1 MPSRGGGSVREVPPT
16 VTPETPPAAPAL
28 PPFAGISAKAY
39 EHPADRAATA
49 VLHRLPFFD
58 PLVKKLLELTVER
71 RMMQLLLGNSVRI
84 GDQQLPGIWS
94 AHRAAYTT
102 LDIAA
107 VPTLHVIQ
115 TPIANAVTL
124 GAQRPTVLLQSGIV
138 PMLDAAELRAVLAH
152 EAGHVLSEHV
162 RYRTTLELLL
172 RFTVPRMPLMGR
184 VPLQA
189 LVTVL
194 LAWYRAAELSCDRAA
209 ALVLRDPLVPCRTL
223 MKLAGGGLEG
233 LSLDAF
239 LRQADEYVE
248 WDDLFDRHQ
257 RLGRELAATH
267 PFPVRRVYELTRW
280 VKSGE
285 YDRVIGGEYVHRG
298 EEPPPSAEFR
308 AAVDHYTERF
318 GEVLERTAGGI
329 GKMSKQFTR
338 WLESFAAHP
347 GEDDDA

>member
-1 MPSRGGGSVREVPPT
+1 
-16 VTPETPPAAPAL
+16 
-28 PPFAGISAKAY
+28 
-39 EHPADRAATA
+39 
-49 VLHRLPFFD
+49 
-58 PLVKKLLELTVER
+58 
-71 RMMQLLLGNSVRI
+71 MMQLLLGNSVRI
-84 GDQQLPGIWS
+84 GDDQLPQIWG

-102 LDIAA
+102 LDIAPI
-107 VPTLHVIQ
+107 PTLHVIQ

-124 GAQRPTVLLQSGIV
+124 GANRPTVLLQSGIV
-138 PMLDAAELRAVLAH
+138 PMLDGAELRAVLAH

-172 RFTVPRMPLMGR
+172 RVTLPRLPLMGR

-209 ALVLRDPLVPCRTL
+209 ALVVRDPLTVCRTL

-239 LRQADEYVE
+239 LKQVDDYVE
-248 WDDLFDRHQ
+248 WDDLFDRQQ
-257 RLGRELAATH
+257 RLGHELTATH

-285 YDRVIGGEYVHRG
+285 YDRVIGGDYVHRG

-308 AAVDHYTERF
+308 DAVDHYSERF
-318 GEVLERTAGGI
+318 REFLERTAGGVSR
-329 GKMSKQFTR
+329 MSKEFTR
-338 WLESFAAHP
+338 WLDSFTAHP
-347 GEDDDA
+347 DEDEAV

>member
-1 MPSRGGGSVREVPPT
+1 MA
-16 VTPETPPAAPAL
+16 PETPTTAPAL
-28 PPFAGISAKAY
+28 APFTSISAKAY

-58 PLVKKLLELTVER
+58 PLVKKLLELTIER
-71 RMMQLLLGNSVRI
+71 RMMQLLLGNSVRL
-84 GDQQLPGIWS
+84 GEAQLPRIWS

-102 LDIAA
+102 LDIAS
-107 VPTLHVIQ
+107 VPTLHIIQ
-115 TPIANAVTL
+115 TPVANAVTI

-138 PMLDAAELRAVLAH
+138 PMLDETELRAVLAH

-172 RFTVPRMPLMGR
+172 RFTLPRMPLMGR

-189 LVTVL
+189 LITAL

-209 ALVLRDPLVPCRTL
+209 AIALRDPLPTCRAL
-223 MKLAGGGLEG
+223 MKLAGGGAEG

-239 LRQADEYVE
+239 IQQADEYVE

-257 RLGRELAATH
+257 RLGSELGSTH

-285 YDRVIGGEYVHRG
+285 YDRIMTGDYVRRG

-308 AAVDHYTERF
+308 KAVDHYTERF
-318 GEVLERTAGGI
+318 REFLERSAGSLD
-329 GKMSKQFTR
+329 KMSKQFTR
-338 WLESFAAHP
+338 WLESFTNHP
-347 GEDDDA
+347 DGDDEG

>member
-1 MPSRGGGSVREVPPT
+1 MA
-16 VTPETPPAAPAL
+16 PETPPTAPAL
-28 PPFAGISAKAY
+28 APFTSISAKAY

-58 PLVKKLLELTVER
+58 PLVKKLLELTIER
-71 RMMQLLLGNSVRI
+71 RMMQLLLGNSVRL
-84 GDQQLPGIWS
+84 GETQLPRIWS

-102 LDIAA
+102 LDIAG
-107 VPTLHVIQ
+107 VPTLHIIQ
-115 TPIANAVTL
+115 TPVANAVTI
-124 GAQRPTVLLQSGIV
+124 GAKRPTVLLQSGIV
-138 PMLDAAELRAVLAH
+138 PMLDETELRAVLAH

-172 RFTVPRMPLMGR
+172 RFTLPRLPLMGR

-189 LVTVL
+189 LIAAL

-209 ALVLRDPLVPCRTL
+209 AIALRDPLPTCRAL
-223 MKLAGGGLEG
+223 MKLAGGGAAG

-239 LRQADEYVE
+239 IQQADEYIE

-257 RLGRELAATH
+257 RLGPELGSTH

-285 YDRVIGGEYVHRG
+285 YDRIMAGDYVRRG

-308 AAVDHYTERF
+308 QAVDHYTERF
-318 GEVLERTAGGI
+318 REFLERTAGGLD
-329 GKMSKQFTR
+329 KMSRQFTR
-338 WLESFAAHP
+338 WLESFTNQP
-347 GEDDDA
+347 GGDDEG

>member
-1 MPSRGGGSVREVPPT
+1 
-16 VTPETPPAAPAL
+16 
-28 PPFAGISAKAY
+28 
-39 EHPADRAATA
+39 
-49 VLHRLPFFD
+49 
-58 PLVKKLLELTVER
+58 
-71 RMMQLLLGNSVRI
+71 
-84 GDQQLPGIWS
+84 
-94 AHRAAYTT
+94 
-102 LDIAA
+102 
-107 VPTLHVIQ
+107 
-115 TPIANAVTL
+115 
-124 GAQRPTVLLQSGIV
+124 
-138 PMLDAAELRAVLAH
+138 MLDAAELRAVLAH

-189 LVTVL
+189 LVTAL

-338 WLESFAAHP
+338 WLGVVRSPPRRGRRRLTRGQPLPAVDRARAAAVSGPRCP
-347 GEDDDA
+347 GSSAGGAPWARCRRCGSSRGRSPS